1 MAKQTRNT
9 LKGLFETG
17 KKPTGANYADLI
29 DSFSLVDGENTGSID
44 IQGNITTSG
53 DLIINGDITASGNI
67 SASGTIFAD
76 TFQSHGNTE
85 IGVSD
90 SLNVTGGITA
100 SSISSSGFVSAS
112 AFSGDGS
119 GLTNISASSLS
130 IQQITASYLS
140 GSIQATGSLTYE
152 SGSTNVLYG
161 VQSSGSIIP
170 DSSSAWDLGG
180 PSHKWKDVFLAGKI
194 TTEGLISAS
203 GDISAS
209 RLFIDQFITHNGD
222 TNTQINFTDNRIQ
235 LEAGNLSF
243 LDLKKDGSAPYT
255 ATINNGAN
263 QINFKVKDKDNG
275 ILFKT
280 DSVNKNVGINTDSP
294 GEDLEVVGNISASGT
309 GSFAHLTSVNTS
321 GNISAS
327 GKISSSGGFE
337 TDNSA
342 SFGHISASGDLK
354 VDGFASFGGFGNAQ
368 SMSSTTSVPA
378 NTNMLL
384 YGPITIGTSAT
395 LNIAVDSQV
404 LVKDLLNA

>member
-9 LKGLFETG
+9 LKGYFETG
-17 KKPTGANYADLI
+17 KKPTGNNYADLL
-29 DSFSLVDGENTGSID
+29 DSYLLVDGENTGSID
-44 IQGNITTSG
+44 IQGHITVQGS
-53 DLIINGDITASGNI
+53 ITASGDI

-76 TFQSHGNTE
+76 TFQSHGSTE

-100 SSISSSGFVSAS
+100 SNISSSGYVSAS
-112 AFSGDGS
+112 EFIGDGS
-119 GLTNISASSLS
+119 GLTNITASSLS

-140 GSIQATGSLTYE
+140 GSIQATGSLTYT

-161 VQSSGSIIP
+161 IQSSGSIIP
-170 DSSSAWDLGG
+170 DSSNAWDLGG
-180 PSHKWKDVFLAGKI
+180 PSNTWKDLFLNGNV
-194 TTEGLISAS
+194 SAS
-203 GDISAS
+203 GNIIGNTLSTDEKIN
-209 RLFIDQFITHNGD
+209 HNGD
-222 TNTQINFTDNRIQ
+222 TNTFIHFDDDRIRFT
-235 LEAGNLSF
+235 AGNLNLF
-243 LDLKKDGSAPYT
+243 VMQKKSYAPHQVT
-255 ATINNGAN
+255 VNNAGN
-263 QINFKVKDKDNG
+263 NVDFVVKDNSNNV
-275 ILFKT
+275 ILQT
-280 DSVNKNVGINTDSP
+280 DASTRRLGINQSSP
-294 GEDLEVVGNISASGT
+294 GEALEVVGNISASGT
-309 GSFAHLTSVNTS
+309 TTSLSGSFTHLTSVNTS

-327 GKISSSGGFE
+327 GKVSSSGGFE

-354 VDGFASFGGFGNAQ
+354 IDGFASFGGFGNVQ